1 MRSRKVEVPLSV
13 TRGEEDFDLVATC
26 SVGAAVAARTSG
38 PPERWA
44 PGESAEVEVLSV
56 VHDGGPQAG
65 RPWHGELTE
74 LEERDVQGRA
84 VELALEEAA
93 DDEDS
98 RGDVL
103 FDEARDAKLEG
114 PRARWGHD

>member
-13 TRGEEDFDLVATC
+13 TRGEDDFDLVATC
-26 SVGAAVAARTSG
+26 NVSPPEAPRTSG
-38 PPERWA
+38 PPERWS
-44 PGESAEVEVLSV
+44 PGDGGEAEVLSI

-65 RPWHGELTE
+65 RPWRGELTE

-93 DDEDS
+93 DDEDA
-98 RGDVL
+98 RGDAA

-114 PRARWGHD
+114 ARARWGHE